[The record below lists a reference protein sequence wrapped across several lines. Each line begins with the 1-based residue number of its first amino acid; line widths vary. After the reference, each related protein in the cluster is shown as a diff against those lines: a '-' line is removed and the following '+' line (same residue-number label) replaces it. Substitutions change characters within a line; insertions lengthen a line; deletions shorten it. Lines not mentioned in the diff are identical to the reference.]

1 MLTALVA
8 VLALAGAPAGT
19 NVVCNPTLQATELGD
34 AYSLT
39 ITITSDGRIIPG
51 TLDHIQLGTLACG
64 ALLYTSATPRERGA
78 IRKLNPT
85 VDFDQMVGIGL
96 QVVLHESEHVA
107 LNSTDECLTEKDD
120 AGEGR
125 RTDCA
130 VRRSGARGS
139 SRDAGHGVGPATP
152 AAVPRV
158 LKAKTK
164 KDANRR
170 ARGRCYACAACS
182 RSTSAGP
189 STDSTAWPRS
199 SKVTSATDSIASG
212 SVASIRAAAS
222 YALSGVRYDSR
233 IDPES
238 VLKSE

>member
-107 LNSTDECLTEKDD
+107 LNSTDECLTEKTTQAKVAGLIAQFADPGRVGQAETQATVSD
-120 AGEGR
+120 AQLPPR
-125 RTDCA
+125 Y
-130 VRRSGARGS
+130 
-139 SRDAGHGVGPATP
+139 HG
-152 AAVPRV
+152 
-158 LKAKTK
+158 
-164 KDANRR
+164 
-170 ARGRCYACAACS
+170 C
-182 RSTSAGP
+182 
-189 STDSTAWPRS
+189 
-199 SKVTSATDSIASG
+199 
-212 SVASIRAAAS
+212 
-222 YALSGVRYDSR
+222 
-233 IDPES
+233 
-238 VLKSE
+238 